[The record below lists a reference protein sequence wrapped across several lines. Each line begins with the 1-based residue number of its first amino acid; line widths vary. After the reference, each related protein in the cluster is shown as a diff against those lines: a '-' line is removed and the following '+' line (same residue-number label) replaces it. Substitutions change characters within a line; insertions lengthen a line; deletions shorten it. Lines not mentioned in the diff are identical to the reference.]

1 MVLYAGKSTKK
12 KPIFPSRSPFKAIFE
27 LNFLIMLFS
36 IKRTN
41 SANPDF
47 IELVKHLD
55 LELAKI
61 DGDEHSFYAQ
71 YNKVDKIKHVVLIY
85 DEDKPIACG
94 AIKELSPAAMEV
106 KRMFTKPE
114 LRGKGVAS
122 ILLKELETWAK
133 ELGYENCILETGKR
147 QQDAVALYQK
157 NGYDVISNYGQYI
170 GVENSICFEKTL

>member
-1 MVLYAGKSTKK
+1 MS
-12 KPIFPSRSPFKAIFE
+12 
-27 LNFLIMLFS
+27 FS

-61 DGDEHSFYAQ
+61 DGEEHSFYAQ
-71 YNKVDKIKHVVLIY
+71 YNKVDKIKYVVLIY

-94 AIKELSPAAMEV
+94 AIKEFLPETMEV

-114 LRGKGVAS
+114 YRGKGVAS
-122 ILLKELETWAK
+122 MLLKGLEEWAREMNYNK
-133 ELGYENCILETGKR
+133 CVLETGKR

-157 NGYDVISNYGQYI
+157 NGYEVIPNYGQYI